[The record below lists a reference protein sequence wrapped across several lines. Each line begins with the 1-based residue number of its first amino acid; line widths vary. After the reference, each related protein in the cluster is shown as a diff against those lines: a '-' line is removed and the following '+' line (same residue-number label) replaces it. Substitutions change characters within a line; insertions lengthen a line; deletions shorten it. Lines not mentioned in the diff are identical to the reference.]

1 MERSTSFAKESAAR
15 LSGVIL
21 AGGTSSRF
29 GSDKSQMEFAGKR
42 VLERLLELFQQFP
55 FQTLAL
61 ITGRGKGGGW
71 PKGVRVLPDDQE
83 GLGPIG
89 GITTALRRLS
99 GDIFVAA
106 CDMPL
111 VSVPFLEWMLGHYD
125 PRADAVIPRHS
136 KGIEPL
142 LGIYE
147 KSFLP
152 ALERE
157 INSGRYALY
166 QILKKG
172 RVRYVDVPTD
182 FSVKREFANVN
193 TPEDYSRVKTLLC
206 SIPNRPMVKI

>member
-1 MERSTSFAKESAAR
+1 MERSTNFARESAAK

-29 GSDKSQMEFAGKR
+29 GSDKSQMKLAGKK
-42 VLERLLELFQQFP
+42 VLERLLEVFQQFP
-55 FQTLAL
+55 FQRLVL
-61 ITGRGKGGGW
+61 ITSQGKGGDW
-71 PKGVRVLPDDQE
+71 PKGVIVLPDDQE

-89 GITTALRRLS
+89 GITTALRRLP
-99 GDIFVAA
+99 GDILVAA

-111 VSVPFLEWMLGHYD
+111 VSVPFIEWLLGHYD
-125 PRADAVIPRHS
+125 PGVDAVIPRHS

-152 ALERE
+152 ALEKE
-157 INSGRYALY
+157 IGSNRYALHR
-166 QILKKG
+166 ILKKG

-193 TPEDYSRVKTLLC
+193 TPEDYSRVETLLC
-206 SIPNRPMVKI
+206 SIPNRHMTKI